1 MSRSQT
7 PSDAAPKSCRQ
18 CSEDLPEAM
27 TRRGLCYE
35 CTRVQDFRRP
45 IENHHPFGRYNG
57 AVEAI
62 TVEIPGNWHRV
73 LNARANE
80 RPPILKRP
88 GDNPLHQIA
97 SAVAALGEA
106 VATFADFARRQQW
119 PEWAAKL
126 ADRFAAAA
134 DSASTWLLVLA
145 GRLDDRLGPEWRRD
159 LDLPLWEI

>member
-1 MSRSQT
+1 
-7 PSDAAPKSCRQ
+7 
-18 CSEDLPEAM
+18 
-27 TRRGLCYE
+27 
-35 CTRVQDFRRP
+35 VQDGYRRT
-45 IENHHPFGRYNG
+45 ENHHPFGRYNE

-62 TVEIPGNWHRV
+62 TVEIPGNWHRE
-73 LNARANE
+73 LDARGGE

-106 VATFADFARRQQW
+106 VATFADFARWERW

-126 ADRFAAAA
+126 ADRFATAA
-134 DSASTWLLVLA
+134 DSAATWLLVLA
-145 GRLDDRLGPEWRRD
+145 GRLDDRLGLEWDHD